1 MAGREDSSGESGETS
16 KGLLLMPGFWGDGK
30 RKSTDPCYSHCRR
43 YISILQCSEVLMY
56 IAYLQKAFLSCF

>member
-1 MAGREDSSGESGETS
+1 MAGHQDSSGESGETS

-43 YISILQCSEVLMY
+43 YISILQY
-56 IAYLQKAFLSCF
+56 IVDVYCMFAEGILKLLLV